1 MEQILCY
8 KMLFFNSVTAIN
20 CVFSPLMSKSLH
32 AALATSCTSR
42 GDALLLSPQRNPP
55 PPQPHCAHIHW
66 LISINVQQVS
76 VVVSECH
83 FFHMME
89 FSGTLFFFK
98 HTPMSEAILSCHQKH
113 RTSGICD
120 LVFVKLTHQAGLM
133 AVTAILG
140 EVSRCSSEIFDEI

>member
-1 MEQILCY
+1 MP
-8 KMLFFNSVTAIN
+8 FF
-20 CVFSPLMSKSLH
+20 
-32 AALATSCTSR
+32 
-42 GDALLLSPQRNPP
+42 
-55 PPQPHCAHIHW
+55 PHDGIQWHP
-66 LISINVQQVS
+66 
-76 VVVSECH
+76 
-83 FFHMME
+83 
-89 FSGTLFFFK
+89 FFFK